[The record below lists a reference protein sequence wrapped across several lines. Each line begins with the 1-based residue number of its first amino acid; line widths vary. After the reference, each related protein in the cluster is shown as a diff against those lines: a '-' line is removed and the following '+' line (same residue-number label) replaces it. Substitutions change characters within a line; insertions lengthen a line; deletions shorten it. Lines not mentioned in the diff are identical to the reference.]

1 MRSASAFVAAREP
14 RPLGLGRMPTRPR
27 ACAQLG
33 PPCVPSLRR
42 GRGFPGRPTS
52 EDVAFQAVSPTRTPV
67 SRCSTSDSQKPD
79 E

>member
-27 ACAQLG
+27 ACARLG

-42 GRGFPGRPTS
+42 GRRLS
-52 EDVAFQAVSPTRTPV
+52 DEDVVSLAVQPART
-67 SRCSTSDSQKPD
+67 
-79 E
+79 